1 MADAA
6 TAELWRRAV
15 RLAGWFCV
23 ALLAVLS
30 LLPAEEM
37 VRTGIGGRIEHVLA
51 YAGTALL
58 LGLARRGS
66 GRLAACLAAYAATL
80 ELLQH
85 FSPGRSPAL
94 SDWMASS
101 AGVLAGVGAAYA
113 AAALWPAVGRL
124 NAPPEV

>member
-66 GRLAACLAAYAATL
+66 PPVSR
-80 ELLQH
+80 
-85 FSPGRSPAL
+85 PGTIRNS
-94 SDWMASS
+94 
-101 AGVLAGVGAAYA
+101 V
-113 AAALWPAVGRL
+113 
-124 NAPPEV
+124 